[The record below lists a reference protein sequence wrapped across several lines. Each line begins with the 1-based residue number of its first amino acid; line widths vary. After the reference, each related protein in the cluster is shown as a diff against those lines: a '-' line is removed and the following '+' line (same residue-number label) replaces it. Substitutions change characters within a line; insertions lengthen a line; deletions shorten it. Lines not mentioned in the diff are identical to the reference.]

1 MYILNKFI
9 NRSVYIENISLTVK
23 WFSLNLDKKSNKQL
37 TQTSISLNV
46 KSLRWN
52 RKFLILIF
60 LITISVAS
68 SALGAIYAMIY
79 YIKPTE
85 GQAKSMCLKA

>member
-1 MYILNKFI
+1 M
-9 NRSVYIENISLTVK
+9 
-23 WFSLNLDKKSNKQL
+23 

-85 GQAKSMCLKA
+85 GQANNYVFKSLGIILFKIVTISSIVEVCPLMQ

>member
-9 NRSVYIENISLTVK
+9 SRSVYIENISLTVK
-23 WFSLNLDKKSNKQL
+23 LKFRQKSNKQL

-85 GQAKSMCLKA
+85 GQAKIMCLKA

>member
-1 MYILNKFI
+1 M
-9 NRSVYIENISLTVK
+9 
-23 WFSLNLDKKSNKQL
+23 

-85 GQAKSMCLKA
+85 GQAKIMCLKA